1 MKKINISDVAKL
13 AGVSKSTISKVFSN
27 DEKISQATKDKVLEI
42 ARKLDYRPSLIPGA
56 LRTGK
61 SKAIGLILPNVMN
74 PFFPAIIKGVEDVA
88 VENGYMVVF
97 CNSDEKIEKEALYF
111 QMFED
116 RWVDGI
122 IISGVT
128 GKSREEKE
136 YIQSLHKKGIPVVL
150 IDREIEDYFTNI
162 VMIDNEGAASKG
174 IQHCLDLGHK
184 RIGLISAPLDI
195 KIFSDRFK
203 GYRKTLEEKG
213 IEFDQSLVIEG
224 DQTTQSGREA
234 SKQFLSLD
242 DPPTAIFAL
251 TDLMAIGALKE
262 IQERDLKVPEDIS
275 VIGFDDIPL
284 ASLVNPALTTIAQP
298 IYEIGREAM
307 SLLIKNIEKKDLTKS
322 KIILDT
328 RLIVRESTAPCLKK
342 TILL

>member
-1 MKKINISDVAKL
+1 
-13 AGVSKSTISKVFSN
+13 
-27 DEKISQATKDKVLEI
+27 
-42 ARKLDYRPSLIPGA
+42 
-56 LRTGK
+56 
-61 SKAIGLILPNVMN
+61 
-74 PFFPAIIKGVEDVA
+74 
-88 VENGYMVVF
+88 
-97 CNSDEKIEKEALYF
+97 KIEKEALYF

-174 IQHCLDLGHK
+174 IYHCLDLGHK

-203 GYRKTLEEKG
+203 GYRKALEEKG
-213 IEFDQSLVIEG
+213 IEFNQSLVIEG

-262 IQERDLKVPEDIS
+262 IQERGLKVPEDIS

-307 SLLIKNIEKKDLTKS
+307 SLLIKNIEKKHLTKS

-328 RLIVRESTAPCLKK
+328 RLIVRESTAPSVKK